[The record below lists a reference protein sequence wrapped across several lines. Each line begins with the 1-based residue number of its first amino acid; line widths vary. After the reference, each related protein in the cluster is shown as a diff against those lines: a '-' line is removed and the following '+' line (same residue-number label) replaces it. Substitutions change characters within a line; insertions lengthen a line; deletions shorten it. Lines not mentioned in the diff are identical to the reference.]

1 MELYLNMLAAQDNF
15 TQREGNDFDIKER
28 VPEINKMR
36 NYQLF
41 NNDLDTIPETE
52 NETEIDQADLSSSNV
67 DD

>member
-1 MELYLNMLAAQDNF
+1 MLAAQDNF